1 MADHAPP
8 GYELEETMPVTGADQ
23 FRALFEDTRLRIAD
37 LLLER
42 AATVTELAAA
52 LHRPKGTIGHHVS
65 VLEEAGLIRVVRT
78 RKVRAIEAKYYGRT
92 ARTYLLTP
100 EVNVDIYAT
109 PDYFLS
115 SAATEYAK
123 AAVNQPEDSA
133 RVDDQHLAPCQDS
146 QRPRTRVGGPPRGAS
161 PRVRKRGQGR
171 GDHVRAPARPLS
183 HGSSPPAGS
192 GGGHMSTP
200 LGRNYWKLW
209 TASVVSNFGDGVSL
223 IAYPWLASA
232 VTRNPVQIA
241 LVAVATR
248 LPWLIFT
255 LPAGVIT
262 DRVDRKRLV
271 AWMDVARFV
280 ITFGVAL
287 AVLAAQGQLA
297 SPEEIAAGTAPP
309 PANSTLLL
317 VAIYA
322 AALLLGIAEVLRD
335 NSAQTLMPAI
345 VDKEN
350 LEKANGRLWGA
361 EVVMNSFVG
370 PPVAGFLLAIAFSL
384 PFFVDAGT
392 FAVAA
397 ALIFTIGGQFRPKR
411 VAGTEDIPSSF
422 WGELKEGFRW
432 LWHHPLFRP
441 MAIVLG
447 IINAMSN
454 LAFATEVLFAQEILD
469 LGAAGFGLLM
479 TAGAA
484 GAVIGSFAAS
494 GISKRIGQGPSL
506 FLTLGVG
513 AVSTLVVGLTSSATV
528 VWVMIVLG
536 ALTGTLVECDN
547 RVPPPGP
554 HSRPLVG
561 KGQLGLPLLRVGDD
575 APRLASGR
583 GDRRHHRA
591 AGRQGVGVA
600 RAASV
605 RCRGERCS
613 HLLRRAQPEQP
624 ADRGGKADGRGQES
638 GGDSPG
644 V

>member
-1 MADHAPP
+1 
-8 GYELEETMPVTGADQ
+8 
-23 FRALFEDTRLRIAD
+23 
-37 LLLER
+37 
-42 AATVTELAAA
+42 
-52 LHRPKGTIGHHVS
+52 
-65 VLEEAGLIRVVRT
+65 
-78 RKVRAIEAKYYGRT
+78 
-92 ARTYLLTP
+92 
-100 EVNVDIYAT
+100 
-109 PDYFLS
+109 
-115 SAATEYAK
+115 
-123 AAVNQPEDSA
+123 
-133 RVDDQHLAPCQDS
+133 
-146 QRPRTRVGGPPRGAS
+146 
-161 PRVRKRGQGR
+161 
-171 GDHVRAPARPLS
+171 
-183 HGSSPPAGS
+183 
-192 GGGHMSTP
+192 MSTP

-209 TASVVSNFGDGVSL
+209 AASVVSNFGDGVSL

-287 AVLAAQGQLA
+287 AVFAAQGQLA

-317 VAIYA
+317 IAIYA
-322 AALLLGIAEVLRD
+322 AALLLGLAEVLRD

-411 VAGTEDIPSSF
+411 AAGAEATPSSF

-494 GISKRIGQGPSL
+494 GIAKRIGQGPSL

-536 ALTGTLVECDN
+536 ALTGTLWNVITVSLRQALIPDHLLG
-547 RVPPPGP
+547 RVNSVYRFFGWGMMPLGALLGGAIVAITE
-554 HSRPLVG
+554 PLVG
-561 KGQLGLPLLRVGDD
+561 REWALRAPLLFAAAVNV
-575 APRLASGR
+575 AVIFYAVPNLNS
-583 GDRRHHRA
+583 RRIEEA
-591 AGRQGVGVA
+591 KQMA
-600 RAASV
+600 
-605 RCRGERCS
+605 
-613 HLLRRAQPEQP
+613 
-624 ADRGGKADGRGQES
+624 GQES